1 MSHKALNSTF
11 VCTDCLGFKSQVVE
25 VGRHC
30 KVTCAT
36 SLLRQGHLQLRTM
49 ARGLLVIPGMVT
61 PLGSLC
67 QFWFTLTMKKH
78 FPMLRQSLPD
88 VQSWGKG
95 TATEARPHK
104 TKHSYMGCLN
114 IHLPE
119 QLPVNPAQL
128 THCWRGRSWGRR
140 GQVKVAMSHNRASLS
155 WMFLVLDTSECLP

>member
-25 VGRHC
+25 VGRHS

-49 ARGLLVIPGMVT
+49 ARRLLIIPGMVIPQAPWAT
-61 PLGSLC
+61 
-67 QFWFTLTMKKH
+67 FLTMKKH
-78 FPMLRQSLPD
+78 FPMLRESLPD
-88 VQSWGKG
+88 VHSWGKG

-104 TKHSYMGCLN
+104 TKHSYMGSLN
-114 IHLPE
+114 TQLPE
-119 QLPVNPAQL
+119 QLPVNPSPADTQL
-128 THCWRGRSWGRR
+128 EGDELGRR
-140 GQVKVAMSHNRASLS
+140 GQVKVAMSHSKASLS